1 MTRWIEIGALND
13 IPRLGSRVVRT
24 ASGDIAVFRSADDDV
39 FALDDRC
46 PHKGGPLSQGIV
58 HNKRVTCPLH
68 NFVIE
73 LASGEAVAPDTG
85 CTRVHP
91 TKVENGMVWLSLRQ
105 ATKLSPVEGDS
116 RFAARSPSG
125 MPVAAEGQPRE
136 DGACFGFGQ
145 RQISPNWTA

>member
-1 MTRWIEIGALND
+1 MTQWIKIGVLDD

-24 ASGDIAVFRSADDDV
+24 ASGDIAVFRSNDDEV

-73 LASGEAVAPDTG
+73 LASGNAVAPDEG
-85 CTRVHP
+85 CAHSHP
-91 TKVENGMVWLSLRQ
+91 AKVENGTVWLSVRQ
-105 ATKLSPVEGDS
+105 
-116 RFAARSPSG
+116 
-125 MPVAAEGQPRE
+125 VA
-136 DGACFGFGQ
+136 GA
-145 RQISPNWTA
+145 PAD

>member
-1 MTRWIEIGALND
+1 MTGVNTTSWIEIGALAD

-24 ASGDIAVFRSADDDV
+24 PSGDIAVFRSNDDEV

-73 LASGEAVAPDTG
+73 LASGEAVAPDQG
-85 CTRVHP
+85 CTRSHP
-91 TKVENGMVWLSLRQ
+91 TKVENGTVWLSLRQ
-105 ATKLSPVEGDS
+105 A
-116 RFAARSPSG
+116 AAAP
-125 MPVAAEGQPRE
+125 AE
-136 DGACFGFGQ
+136 
-145 RQISPNWTA
+145 

>member
-1 MTRWIEIGALND
+1 MTTWIEIGALDD

-24 ASGDIAVFRSADDDV
+24 ASGDIAVFRTQDDEV

-73 LASGEAVAPDTG
+73 LTSGEAVAPDKG
-85 CTRVHP
+85 CARSHP
-91 TKVENGMVWLSLRQ
+91 AKVESGIVWLSVNQPL
-105 ATKLSPVEGDS
+105 
-116 RFAARSPSG
+116 AAL
-125 MPVAAEGQPRE
+125 A
-136 DGACFGFGQ
+136 D
-145 RQISPNWTA
+145 

>member
-1 MTRWIEIGALND
+1 MTQWIEIGTLDD

-24 ASGDIAVFRSADDDV
+24 GSGDIAVFRTGDDEV

-73 LASGEAVAPDTG
+73 LASGQAVAPDKG
-85 CTRVHP
+85 CARSHP
-91 TKVENGMVWLSLRQ
+91 TKVENGMVWLSVRQ
-105 ATKLSPVEGDS
+105 AT
-116 RFAARSPSG
+116 AAL
-125 MPVAAEGQPRE
+125 A
-136 DGACFGFGQ
+136 
-145 RQISPNWTA
+145 N

>member
-1 MTRWIEIGALND
+1 MTQWIEIGTLDD

-24 ASGDIAVFRSADDDV
+24 GSGDIAVFRTGDDEV

-73 LASGEAVAPDTG
+73 LESGKAVAPDEG
-85 CTRVHP
+85 CTHVHP
-91 TKVENGMVWLSLRQ
+91 AKVEDGIVWLAVRQ
-105 ATKLSPVEGDS
+105 T
-116 RFAARSPSG
+116 AA
-125 MPVAAEGQPRE
+125 A
-136 DGACFGFGQ
+136 
-145 RQISPNWTA
+145 